1 MEEREC
7 IGCGEVFSPRVW
19 NQKYCKRGCGV
30 TPRACADCGT
40 EFVPDHFNRTQTC
53 CSRECMYRQI
63 AVRNRT
69 TQRVNKPGGQTE
81 AEKDKLRRLYL
92 DKGEGRTYRKLNGRH
107 EHRAVA
113 EEVLGR
119 PLGKNEVV
127 HHEDLDKRNNDP
139 SNLFVFP
146 TASWHTRHH
155 NLGHPGLPTCDC
167 ECIRLKE
174 VI

>member
-1 MEEREC
+1 MENKIC
-7 IGCGEVFSPRVW
+7 MGCGEVFSPRVW
-19 NQKYCKRGCGV
+19 SQLYCKRNCGLE
-30 TPRACADCGT
+30 PKECIECGT
-40 EFVPDHFNRTQTC
+40 EFMPDHHHRGQKC
-53 CSRECMYRQI
+53 CSRECMYKQI

-69 TQRVNKPGGQTE
+69 SQRVNQPGGLTE
-81 AEKDKLRRLYL
+81 EEKDKLRKLYL
-92 DKGEGRTYRKLNGRH
+92 DKGEGLTYRKVNGRH
-107 EHRAVA
+107 EHRTVA

-146 TASWHTRHH
+146 TQSWHKRHH
-155 NLGHPGLPTCDC
+155 NLKHPGQPTCDC
-167 ECIRLKE
+167 ECIRLRE